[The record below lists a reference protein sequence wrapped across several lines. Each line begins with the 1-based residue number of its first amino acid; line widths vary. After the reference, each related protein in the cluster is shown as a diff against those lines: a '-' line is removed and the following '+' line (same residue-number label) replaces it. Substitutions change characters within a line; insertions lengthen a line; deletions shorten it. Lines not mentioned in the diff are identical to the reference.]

1 MPWPVYLAFKH
12 LFPTGRKGARI
23 SVGATL
29 RRAFFIALGLFV
41 PLVGFLWWNGVL
53 ARMHL
58 QLHSSSAIAGDLF
71 IVWLWLTAAVVFVAM
86 IFRSTPFFHAMSIL
100 GITLGVTVLITVQ
113 SVMNGFAHEYE
124 RVFIETQG
132 HLDILAGEPIQN
144 PREVVDLLKQ
154 VPGVK
159 LAEPIMTGVAMLRYK
174 NLPATP
180 MVRTFDVNNPD
191 GAHDPLVAAIDPPG
205 AYDALDDQSIL
216 VGAGIYD
223 RLGLHQ
229 GDIVDIYTLSMV
241 DDIKRDTV
249 PMPKGLKVVGAV
261 STGWTGLDDNFV
273 FVTLR
278 LMRQLY
284 NFNDE
289 AHKIEVRLDRDDLDR
304 TLEMQATLQKALQ
317 PLNARRIAV
326 GGPEAELSVV
336 TWQQMNHD
344 QMQILIVEKTV
355 MLYIMM
361 VIVVV
366 AAFCILCS
374 LATTVVRKT
383 REVGVL
389 GALGARPAQV
399 AAVFCLQGM
408 FIGLVGTFIGLVA
421 SFILLHYRQNIVEAF
436 VDQQQLIEFYKFYSF
451 PVEYRAM
458 DFVKIVGFTF
468 IISTLAGVLPA
479 WWAARLKPADCL
491 RSD

>member
-12 LFPTGRKGARI
+12 LFPTGRRGARA
-23 SVGATL
+23 SVAATL
-29 RRAFFIALGLFV
+29 KLAVVLALGIFV
-41 PLVGFLWWNGVL
+41 LLVGFLWWNGVL
-53 ARMHL
+53 ARMHA
-58 QLHSSSAIAGDLF
+58 QFQSWSDIAKDML
-71 IVWLWLTAAVVFVAM
+71 VLWLWVTLVVAFVAM

-132 HLDILAGEPIQN
+132 HLDILAGGPIEN
-144 PREVVDLLKQ
+144 PREVVAAVKQ
-154 VPGVK
+154 VPGVV
-159 LAEPIMTGVAMLRYK
+159 LAEPIMTGVVMLRYK

-180 MVRTFDVNNPD
+180 LVRSFDVNSAE
-191 GAHDPLVAAIDPPG
+191 GARDPLVAAIQPKG

-216 VGAGIYD
+216 VGGGIYN
-223 RLGLHQ
+223 RLGLQ
-229 GDIVDIYTLSMV
+229 VGDTVDVYTLSML
-241 DDIKRDTV
+241 DDIKRDEV
-249 PMPKGLKVVGAV
+249 PMPKGLKVAGVV
-261 STGWTGLDDNFV
+261 RTNWTGVDDNYV

-284 NFNDE
+284 RFTDE
-289 AHKIEVRLDRDDLDR
+289 AHKIEVRLDNDDMSH
-304 TLEMQATLQKALQ
+304 TLAMQAALQKALK
-317 PLNARRIAV
+317 PLNDRRVAA
-326 GGPEAELSVV
+326 GGADAALSVV
-336 TWQQMNHD
+336 TWQEMNHD

-383 REVGVL
+383 REIGVL
-389 GALGARPAQV
+389 GALGARPPQV

-408 FIGLVGTFIGLVA
+408 FIGLVGTLIGLAA

-436 VDQQQLIEFYKFYSF
+436 VDQRQLIEFYNFYSF
-451 PVEYRAM
+451 PVEYRPL
-458 DFVKIVGFTF
+458 DFVKIAGFTF
-468 IISTLAGVLPA
+468 LISTLAGVLPA
-479 WWAARLKPADCL
+479 WWAARLKPAECL